1 MDAFFSFLKFLFLC
15 ACALVAL
22 FVVLL
27 ALPQS
32 KLRSNLME
40 IMGWTG
46 GVASTSLILSPLDLI
61 PDMIPVA
68 GQADDFVYLLCAVA
82 SFWIAWKKR
91 SQRLGKELGAQDHTV
106 SR

>member
-1 MDAFFSFLKFLFLC
+1 MEAFFSFLKVLLLC
-15 ACALVAL
+15 AVALAALVL
-22 FVVLL
+22 VLL
-27 ALPQS
+27 ALPHS
-32 KLRSNLME
+32 KLRSSVLE
-40 IMGWTG
+40 IMGWAG
-46 GVASTSLILSPLDLI
+46 GVASTSLILSPVDLI

-91 SQRLGKELGAQDHTV
+91 SQRLVPAPCTPDHTE